1 MVMIALSSS
10 LVGAVLGTR
19 FRIQV
24 LFPAV
29 MLGLVVVAIVAALER
44 STIPTAAAAAIVY
57 TVCLQLGYLGGLLT
71 RFCMAAVR
79 VASHRSIR
87 STTA

>member
-44 STIPTAAAAAIVY
+44 STISAAAAAAIVY